1 MATQALRVLAFAYR
15 DVDQVPTD
23 LTSAAQERDMTFV
36 GLIGM
41 IDPERPEV
49 AQAVAEAKSA
59 GIKSVMIT
67 GDHQDTAQAI
77 AKRLGIIGH
86 GESQA
91 DNKVINGAQL
101 DELSDSQFD
110 NEVGNIAVYAR
121 VAPEHKV
128 RIVKAWQKKKVRSL
142 L

>member
-1 MATQALRVLAFAYR
+1 M
-15 DVDQVPTD
+15 VDSVPTD
-23 LTSAAQERDMTFV
+23 LTSDAQERDMTFV

-86 GESQA
+86 GDSQ
-91 DNKVINGAQL
+91 DTDQVINGAQL
-101 DELSDSQFD
+101 DEMSDSQFD
-110 NEVGNIAVYAR
+110 DAVAIL
-121 VAPEHKV
+121 PFMLE
-128 RIVKAWQKKKVRSL
+128 L
-142 L
+142 LQSTRFEL